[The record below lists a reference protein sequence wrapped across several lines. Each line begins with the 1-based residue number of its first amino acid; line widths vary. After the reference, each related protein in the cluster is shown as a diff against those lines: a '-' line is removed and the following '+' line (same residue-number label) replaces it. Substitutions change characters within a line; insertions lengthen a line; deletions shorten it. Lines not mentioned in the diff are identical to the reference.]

1 MKLLRSMYCRVF
13 QGCFRLALPLL
24 PYREPKPLSAMEDVI
39 PVLREHRIT
48 AVLLVADQGV
58 RRLGLTA
65 GLEAGLQQASI
76 SCTVY
81 EQETPNPTIHQV
93 EAARQ
98 RYIDGGCQAII
109 VVGGGSAMD
118 CAKAVGARIARPRK
132 SLQKM
137 RGLLQVLKPTPLLIA
152 VPTTAGTGSET
163 TLAAVITDSETHHKY
178 PINDF
183 ALIPSCTVL
192 DPQLTLGLPP
202 MVTATTGMDAL
213 THAVEAYIGH
223 TTNKLTRAM
232 SEEAVTLIVRYLRR
246 AVEDGSDLEARQG
259 MLRAAYCAG
268 VAFTRSY
275 VGYVHALAH
284 ALGGQYGIAHGL
296 ANAVILPMMLE
307 CYGDSCHAALARLA
321 RVAGLAEGSVDD
333 SAAAGMLLDWIQESN
348 RIFGLPRTFPE
359 IRRADIPTLAARAD
373 QEANPLYP
381 VPVLMDRFE
390 LEQVLLLLGEFPAP
404 EKDAETLVARQRAYF
419 QTGAT
424 LPYRVRRDALTRLQR
439 TILEREGEINAALQ
453 QDLGKSPSESYMCE
467 VGMTLSE
474 LSHMRRHLRWYMA
487 KHRAW
492 TPLAQFP
499 SDSFTVRNPY
509 GVTLVMSPWNYPFL
523 LTMEPVIGAVAAGN
537 CCVVKPSAYSP
548 ATSAIM
554 REILSECF
562 PPEQVAVVEG
572 GRAENQALLDQTFDK
587 IFFTGGVKVGQEV
600 LRKAAEHLT
609 PVTLE
614 LGGKSP
620 VVVDATA
627 NLDVAAKRIA
637 FGKLLN
643 CGQTCVAPDYILVDR
658 KVKDDLIRA
667 LIHCLD
673 QMNGDGLDNDSYVHM
688 ITRKHFDRVCG
699 LIDMDKVIYGGK
711 SDPETLRIQPTL
723 MDNVTGDD
731 PVMQEEIFGPLLP
744 ILTFDSVD
752 EAVQFIGA
760 RPHPLACYL
769 FSKDKAVQRRF
780 LNEVP
785 FGGGCIN
792 DTIIHLATS
801 RMGFG
806 GVGGSG
812 MGQYHGRRSF
822 DCFSHEKSIVHK
834 ATWLDLPYRYAPY
847 AKWKDKL
854 IRMFLR

>member
-1 MKLLRSMYCRVF
+1 MKLLRSMYCRGF

-39 PVLREHRIT
+39 PVLRDHRIT
-48 AVLLVADQGV
+48 AALLVADQGV
-58 RRLGLTA
+58 RRLGLTE
-65 GLEAGLQQASI
+65 GLEHALQAASI
-76 SCTVY
+76 ACTVY

-98 RYIDGGCQAII
+98 RYIDGGCQAI
-109 VVGGGSAMD
+109 VAVGGGSAMD

-132 SLQKM
+132 SLKKM
-137 RGLLQVLKPTPLLIA
+137 RGLLKVLKPTPLLIA

-183 ALIPSCTVL
+183 ALIPSYAVL
-192 DPQLTLGLPP
+192 DPRLTLGMPP

-232 SEEAVTLIVRYLRR
+232 SEEAVTLIVRCLRR

-268 VAFTRSY
+268 VSFTRSY

-296 ANAVILPMMLE
+296 ANAVILPVMLE
-307 CYGDSCHAALARLA
+307 CYGDSCHASLARLA
-321 RVAGLAEGSVDD
+321 RAAGLAEGSVDD

-404 EKDAETLVARQRAYF
+404 EKDAEALVARQRAYF
-419 QTGAT
+419 RTGAT
-424 LPYRVRRDALTRLQR
+424 LPYKARRDALTRLHR
-439 TILEREGEINAALQ
+439 AILEREGEINAALQ

-487 KHRAW
+487 RHRAW

-499 SDSFTVRNPY
+499 SDSFTVKNPY

-554 REILSECF
+554 REILTECF

-627 NLDVAAKRIA
+627 NVEVAARRIA
-637 FGKLLN
+637 FGKVLN
-643 CGQTCVAPDYILVDR
+643 AGQTCVEPDYLLLHR
-658 KVKDDLIRA
+658 SVKEAFIAQFRAALDEFFPGGDMSSMPTIISEKHYRRVKGLLDGQRA
-667 LIHCLD
+667 LIGGETD
-673 QMNGDGLDNDSYVHM
+673 DSRRF
-688 ITRKHFDRVCG
+688 IA
-699 LIDMDKVIYGGK
+699 
-711 SDPETLRIQPTL
+711 PTL
-723 MDNVTGDD
+723 LDETD
-731 PVMQEEIFGPLLP
+731 PASPIMQEEIFGPVLP
-744 ILTFDSVD
+744 MVCFDALD
-752 EAVQFIGA
+752 EAIEFIRA
-760 RPHPLACYL
+760 RPKPLALYL
-769 FSKDKAVQRRF
+769 FTADRTAERRV
-780 LNEVP
+780 LDSCA

-792 DTIIHLATS
+792 DTIIHLATTH
-801 RMGFG
+801 MPFG
-806 GVGGSG
+806 GVGESG
-812 MGQYHGRRSF
+812 MGSYHGRQSF
-822 DCFSHEKSIVHK
+822 DTFTHWRSIVK
-834 ATWLDLPYRYAPY
+834 KSTWLDLPMRYHPY
-847 AKWKDKL
+847 SDKKLRL
-854 IRMFLR
+854 IRKFMK